1 VRPWSHCVHT
11 IDPKSRWIVDYVRHR
26 DKPLIYEIDDNLL
39 EVPVEIPG
47 MDYLRQPERR
57 AALLDCLAHARV
69 VRTYSPALRDFLTAF
84 NKNVVMASGP
94 VDWSLVPD
102 PGPPRDGSRIR
113 LVYATSRQQD
123 RIGRMLCEP
132 LQRVLDA
139 FPQTE
144 LTIWGPTLDPLS
156 RHPRVRH
163 LPFIRDYDRF
173 FTRFAREGFD
183 IGLAPLPND
192 AFHRCKS
199 NNKYREYAACGVAG
213 VYSNTSVYASVVD
226 GVSGL
231 LVEETD
237 TAWFEAVK
245 RLVVDDDLRLRIQHN
260 AREYARVHF
269 NETRTDQEWME
280 EIDSLALGKTAE
292 PARLGGSSPW
302 KTAVGLAAHAGRMST
317 KAMPMLWRNGVRDTG
332 GVPTAISPASRR
344 FCSGSFIA
352 GGCSSG
358 YRATNDGADG
368 ANGSGRR
375 AVGEVVAHLDA
386 SRPPRLADAISAVG
400 SRARLGV
407 PESVGT
413 GHGDRVHLREPA
425 WPGRALFHSVSD
437 GRAHLWNYLTNS
449 IVEGGNAFVNCE
461 GYIKQISLPIYIY
474 VFRAFVS
481 VALTAGI
488 TALRI
493 CAGRDL
499 LPRSVVRAAR
509 SSLCRDY

>member
-1 VRPWSHCVHT
+1 VSATRPRVLAVLPDLLFPSTIIGVAKPLLRLHQAGAIDLELTLQCLVKRSAIERAAVVALCHT
-11 IDPKSRWIVDYVRHR
+11 IDPKSRWIVDSVREH

-47 MDYLRQPERR
+47 MAYLRQPERR
-57 AALLDCLAHARV
+57 AALLDCLAHARL

-84 NKNVVMASGP
+84 NKNVMTASGP
-94 VDWSLVPD
+94 VDWSLVAD
-102 PGPPRDGSRIR
+102 PAPPRDGSRIR
-113 LVYATSRQQD
+113 LVYATSRQAD

-173 FTRFAREGFD
+173 FARFAREGFD

-199 NNKYREYAACGVAG
+199 NNKFREYAACGVAG
-213 VYSNTSVYASVVD
+213 VYSNTSVYNTSVVD

-245 RLVVDDDLRLRIQHN
+245 RLVVDDDLRLRIQRN
-260 AREYARVHF
+260 ARDYARVHF
-269 NETRTDQEWME
+269 NETRTDQEWLE
-280 EIDSLALGKTAE
+280 QIDSLAPPKTAE
-292 PARLGGSSPW
+292 PVRLGGASPW

-332 GVPTAISPASRR
+332 
-344 FCSGSFIA
+344 
-352 GGCSSG
+352 
-358 YRATNDGADG
+358 
-368 ANGSGRR
+368 RR
-375 AVGEVVAHLDA
+375 AYGYLAGFAQVLQWEFH
-386 SRPPRLADAISAVG
+386 RRRLQQ
-400 SRARLGV
+400 
-407 PESVGT
+407 
-413 GHGDRVHLREPA
+413 RV
-425 WPGRALFHSVSD
+425 
-437 GRAHLWNYLTNS
+437 
-449 IVEGGNAFVNCE
+449 
-461 GYIKQISLPIYIY
+461 
-474 VFRAFVS
+474 
-481 VALTAGI
+481 
-488 TALRI
+488 
-493 CAGRDL
+493 
-499 LPRSVVRAAR
+499 
-509 SSLCRDY
+509 SSHK

>member
-1 VRPWSHCVHT
+1 MSATGPRVLAVLPDLVFPSTIIGVAKPLLRLQQAGAIDLELTLQCLVKRSAIESAAVVALCHT
-11 IDPKSRWIVDYVRHR
+11 IDPKSRWIVDYVREH

-57 AALLDCLAHARV
+57 AALLDCLEHARI

-102 PGPPRDGSRIR
+102 PAPPRDGSRIR

-173 FTRFAREGFD
+173 FARFAREGFD

-213 VYSNTSVYASVVD
+213 VYANTSVYNTSVVD

-245 RLVVDDDLRLRIQHN
+245 RLVVDDDLRLRIQQN
-260 AREYARVHF
+260 ARQYARVHF

-280 EIDSLALGKTAE
+280 QIGALAPRKTAG
-292 PARLGGSSPW
+292 PARSAGASPW
-302 KTAVGLAAHAGRMST
+302 KTAVGLAAHAGRMSA

-332 GVPTAISPASRR
+332 
-344 FCSGSFIA
+344 
-352 GGCSSG
+352 
-358 YRATNDGADG
+358 
-368 ANGSGRR
+368 RR
-375 AVGEVVAHLDA
+375 AYGYLAGFAQVLQWEFH
-386 SRPPRLADAISAVG
+386 RWRLQQRV
-400 SRARLGV
+400 
-407 PESVGT
+407 T
-413 GHGDRVHLREPA
+413 GH
-425 WPGRALFHSVSD
+425 
-437 GRAHLWNYLTNS
+437 
-449 IVEGGNAFVNCE
+449 
-461 GYIKQISLPIYIY
+461 K
-474 VFRAFVS
+474 
-481 VALTAGI
+481 
-488 TALRI
+488 
-493 CAGRDL
+493 
-499 LPRSVVRAAR
+499 
-509 SSLCRDY
+509 